1 MKMTIHFTTSL
12 SKQWFFMYHN
22 LVSIFNKVGSLN
34 EKLERKDK
42 ELTSCKRVAEETI
55 EELQSK
61 VCT

>member
-1 MKMTIHFTTSL
+1 
-12 SKQWFFMYHN
+12 MYHN
-22 LVSIFNKVGSLN
+22 LVSIFTKVGSLN